1 MLTVLMLVGCSPD
14 LAIEEG
20 EQFPE
25 FALLDE
31 NPNSETYAS
40 LISPR
45 DYLGQRSAWYFGHE
59 T

>member
-1 MLTVLMLVGCSPD
+1 MLIVVMLMGCSPD
-14 LAIEEG
+14 LTVEEG
-20 EQFPE
+20 EQLPDFE
-25 FALLDE
+25 LIDE

-40 LISPR
+40 LVSPR